1 MSRLLLISLVLVA
14 AIFTFSEA
22 RRRKTPSCDNSMPG
36 NTERTC
42 NKNLVNGRF
51 PKNTVCTWSCLH
63 GCVRSAKKGG
73 ARTRT
78 CKGRP
83 GVWKKL
89 AGKKYQKAKGLQ
101 CNCAS
106 CTNDFGGF
114 PVVPGIAAH
123 DCENTGQT
131 TFPFGSHCVFS
142 CDPGFALGDDP
153 EMLCLNGRW
162 VAENAVPCTDIDEC
176 AENTHNCH
184 ADATCTNTV
193 GSFTCECNEGF
204 EGDGVTCTESDVDE
218 CAAGT
223 DNCHAEATCTNT
235 DGSFTCECNEGFEGD
250 GVTCTDI
257 DECAT
262 NDGGCAHSCENTD
275 GSFKCSCPYGFI
287 LSDDNLGC
295 EPEPTG
301 EMPTV
306 MPTGE
311 PPV

>member
-51 PKNTVCTWSCLH
+51 PKNTECTWSCLH

-106 CTNDFGGF
+106 CSHDFGSF
-114 PVVPGIAAH
+114 PVSGIAGHTCDPAAAP
-123 DCENTGQT
+123 
-131 TFPFGSHCVFS
+131 FPFGSHCVFS
-142 CDPGFALGDDP
+142 CLSGYALGDDP

-162 VAENAVPCTDIDEC
+162 VAENADP
-176 AENTHNCH
+176 
-184 ADATCTNTV
+184 
-193 GSFTCECNEGF
+193 
-204 EGDGVTCTESDVDE
+204 
-218 CAAGT
+218 
-223 DNCHAEATCTNT
+223 
-235 DGSFTCECNEGFEGD
+235 
-250 GVTCTDI
+250 CTDI

-262 NDGGCAHSCENTD
+262 NDGGCAHSCTNTI
-275 GSFKCSCPYGFI
+275 GSFECSCPDGFI
-287 LSDDNLGC
+287 LSDNNLDC

-306 MPTGE
+306 MPTDE